1 MRLTILGYLCRDQN
15 ILNDGTITT
24 GPGGKGLFVS
34 AAAAR
39 GETDVAFITWI
50 PETDRELL
58 APLLEY
64 PITVQT
70 IPLAIGTVNTNRHV
84 GDRTIATTTLDPK
97 VIERDDLDE
106 SMRATITESDLVH
119 LAPDT
124 AEKISLSVIRY
135 IADDVGV
142 TISADI
148 GKYFRQRQSDG
159 QLTPAWPWPHQ
170 AEYLKHFETVFAS
183 EEDLAVPLANG
194 ESVLSLARA
203 FAAQGPREVII
214 TQGGRGAFVYLGDT
228 NEGFDIPAYP
238 PRQLVDQT
246 GAGDTF
252 IGAYLA
258 KRLET
263 DSPAEA
269 GHYAAMAASLKL
281 NYVGPLRETAE
292 EIERALAERRG

>member
-15 ILNDGTITT
+15 ILNDGTATS
-24 GPGGKGLFVS
+24 GPGGKGFFVS

-39 GETDVAFITWI
+39 GETDVSFITWI
-50 PETDRELL
+50 PEADRDLL
-58 APLLEY
+58 APLREY
-64 PITVQT
+64 PVTIQT
-70 IPLAIGTVNTNRHV
+70 IPLKTGTVNTNRHN
-84 GDRTIATTTLDPK
+84 GDLTIATTTFDPK
-97 VIERDDLDE
+97 TITLEDLDE

-124 AEKISLSVIRY
+124 AEKISLDVVRY
-135 IADDVGV
+135 LSDNVGV
-142 TISADI
+142 MVSADI
-148 GKYFRQRQSDG
+148 GKFFRQLQPDG
-159 QLTPAWPWPHQ
+159 QLLPRWPWFKQ
-170 AEYLKHFETVFAS
+170 AEWLKHFETVFAS
-183 EEDLAVPLANG
+183 EEDLRIPLAAG

-214 TQGGRGAFVYLGDT
+214 TQGSRGAFIFLGDT

-238 PRQLVDQT
+238 PRQIIDHT

-252 IGAYLA
+252 IGAYLT

-292 EIERALAERRG
+292 EIERALTEQQG